1 MSWRDIIKEEF
12 KDEQFAITINGNSV
26 ITGTFDNADLRFGMK
41 QSQTFGKVIELLKKN
56 KKAYDS
62 YTVKHKNNRVV
73 IDIKYAEY
81 DEDESFEGLIAK
93 IMDIVKKSK
102 YVKRSQQG

>member
-12 KDEQFAITINGNSV
+12 KDEKFAITINGNSV
-26 ITGTFDNADLRFGMK
+26 ITGTFDNADL
-41 QSQTFGKVIELLKKN
+41 TFGKAIELLKKN

-73 IDIKYAEY
+73 IDIKYDEY